1 MVEHVTMS
9 LDIVFHLVRHDL
21 KPHEIFTMKINLI
34 ARINKILTADNY
46 ATYRDAPNW
55 QLNKTNQWLSTAR
68 CCYWYAFTNEM
79 QLGTWSFYDFDVHH
93 GNNSKVFE
101 PGNCNVKFN

>member
-1 MVEHVTMS
+1 M
-9 LDIVFHLVRHDL
+9 LPI
-21 KPHEIFTMKINLI
+21 
-34 ARINKILTADNY
+34 DNWTKQISGY
-46 ATYRDAPNW
+46 PLPDVAT
-55 QLNKTNQWLSTAR
+55 
-68 CCYWYAFTNEM
+68 YWYAFTNEM